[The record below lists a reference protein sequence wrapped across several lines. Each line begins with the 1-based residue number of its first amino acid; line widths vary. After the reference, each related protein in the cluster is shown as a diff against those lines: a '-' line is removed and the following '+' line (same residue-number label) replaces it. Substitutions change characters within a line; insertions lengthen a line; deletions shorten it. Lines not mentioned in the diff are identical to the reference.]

1 MTRLPNYPITNFPQP
16 ATIPSVSDPH
26 STKAFVVPLESAG
39 RRLDQWLAA
48 QLPEASRARVQQLI
62 EQNKVLVNGR
72 ATKPSLR
79 LRGGEQLRITGPAEL
94 PPLNATPEDI
104 PLDVVYEDDGLA
116 IVNKPAGMSVH
127 RGSGRNE
134 SGSRGT
140 LVNALLHRFQ
150 TLSGIGG
157 ELRPGIVHR
166 LDKETSGLLVVAK
179 NDVVHR
185 NLARQF
191 AARQVQKTYLAL
203 AHGGMGQSHGTIQS
217 AIGRDLKRRTRMTT
231 RRSPKDK
238 AVRSAITHWKV
249 LKEIK
254 GPYGNFSLLE
264 VAIETGR
271 THQIRVHLASIGH
284 PVVGDTLYGAPRTI
298 PGRAGAA
305 PESLTLTR
313 NFLHAY
319 AIEFRHPVTHKPI
332 SFRQVLPE
340 ELEAFVQEI
349 TG

>member
-1 MTRLPNYPITNFPQP
+1 
-16 ATIPSVSDPH
+16 VSDPYPIK
-26 STKAFVVPLESAG
+26 SFAVPVEAAG

-48 QLPEASRARVQQLI
+48 QLPEASRARVQVLM

-72 ATKPSLR
+72 AGKPSLR
-79 LRGGEQLRITGPAEL
+79 LRGGEQIAITGPAEL
-94 PPLNATPEDI
+94 PSLKATPENI
-104 PLDVVYEDDGLA
+104 PLDVVYEDDALA
-116 IVNKPAGMSVH
+116 VVNKPAGMSVH
-127 RGSGRNE
+127 AGSGK
-134 SGSRGT
+134 SGGGSRGT

-150 TLSGIGG
+150 TLSGLGG

-166 LDKETSGLLVVAK
+166 LDRQTSGLLVVAK

-185 NLARQF
+185 NLAGQF
-191 AARQVQKTYLAL
+191 AAREVGKNYLAL
-203 AHGGMGQSHGTIQS
+203 VHGRMAKSGGAIESP
-217 AIGRDLKRRTRMTT
+217 IGRDLRRRTRMTT
-231 RRSPKDK
+231 RRSPGNK

-254 GPYGNFSLLE
+254 GPYGDFSLLE
-264 VAIETGR
+264 ATIETGR

-298 PGRAGAA
+298 PPRAGVA
-305 PESLTLTR
+305 PRSLTLTR

-319 AIEFRHPVTHKPI
+319 AIEFRHPVTNKPI
-332 SFRQVLPE
+332 SFKQVLPG
-340 ELEAFVQEI
+340 ELEAFLQEI